1 MIDNWACREHLRDF
15 HEVLLVRLVAADF
28 PAFAEFTY
36 GKRVN
41 KAFKGTEKA
50 ANLLQTHLGKRHWI

>member
-1 MIDNWACREHLRDF
+1 MIAEHIEEIF
-15 HEVLLVRLVAADF
+15 HEFLLVRLVAADF

-50 ANLLQTHLGKRHWI
+50 TNLLQTHSGKRHWI

>member
-1 MIDNWACREHLRDF
+1 MRVCWFDLSLQTF
-15 HEVLLVRLVAADF
+15 HT
-28 PAFAEFTY
+28 FAEFTY

-50 ANLLQTHLGKRHWI
+50 TDLLQTHFGRNQWR